1 MSTLDD
7 PSDPNIWETAGVA
20 NPEGGQSTP
29 QSFARSTTTHA
40 CMKSVLLIDHS
51 SMMRQSLE
59 GMLQHGTTD
68 FLVTGASSVNET
80 IDLAP
85 SLVILNIWSA
95 HIQNP
100 DVVGQFQAIRGQ
112 LVGPPAVAVISE
124 LDEPSIAI
132 EAIRYGCRGYLP
144 TSLSLEMTAVAIQ
157 FMLGG
162 GTFLPASVI
171 SYCTANRVLPLA
183 NTDVDVASSVRLP
196 TTNREREVI
205 RLLRLGRPNKMIAHE
220 LGISEST
227 VKIHIRNI
235 MHKLGATNRTQAACF
250 LQGHAHRTPNDQYD
264 RLFEDGTECS
274 QGATEES
281 NHAAERV

>member
-7 PSDPNIWETAGVA
+7 PSDLNIRETAGVA
-20 NPEGGQSTP
+20 NLVARQTTP
-29 QSFARSTTTHA
+29 QSFARSTATHA

-51 SMMRQSLE
+51 SMMRQSLK

-112 LVGPPAVAVISE
+112 LVGPPAVAIISE

-132 EAIRYGCRGYLP
+132 EAIQYGCRGYLP
-144 TSLSLEMTAVAIQ
+144 TSLSLEMTVVAIQ

-183 NTDVDVASSVRLP
+183 NTAVDVASSVRLP

-250 LQGHAHRTPNDQYD
+250 LEGHAHRTPNDQND
-264 RLFEDGTECS
+264 RLFEDCAECP
-274 QGATEES
+274 QKS
-281 NHAAERV
+281 N